1 MCGYCIE
8 KMVLVGMARG
18 ESFKQLGTIAS
29 AIFLQ
34 EAEDLL
40 AAVREI
46 KKVCKSEQVS
56 AREHLD
62 KEIIMAR
69 LLETTWREGVASP
82 RYERLAWNSGIIQ
95 VMYRKEDPNR
105 FADAC
110 TVFPLG
116 CFQAIYQPATY
127 MDTMKWGLFV
137 NQPDLVADC
146 RKLLNAYICRWLHGI
161 GFEDYNRSQE
171 VGFMLYNIPPFEWK
185 RLQTALPALILSLHV
200 LAVTGVDDEL
210 IRAIMTNDPVNAP
223 PFDAP
228 TLWLQRK
235 AVELFYEAKGLSPFL
250 PYDPNIRQIL
260 IGYLAQKKKL
270 HRFVRK
276 RLAKSIRDV
285 AGGFGGF
292 DEEEMAVL
300 LS

>member
-8 KMVLVGMARG
+8 KMVLVGMAKG
-18 ESFKQLGTIAS
+18 ENFKQLGTIAS
-29 AIFLQ
+29 AIYLQ

-62 KEIIMAR
+62 KQIIMAR
-69 LLETTWREGVASP
+69 LLETIWPEGVASP
-82 RYERLAWNSGIIQ
+82 NFERLAWNSGIIQ
-95 VMYRKEDPNR
+95 VMYRREDPTR

-110 TVFPLG
+110 MVFPLG

-127 MDTMKWGLFV
+127 MDTMKWGRFV

-146 RKLLNAYICRWLHGI
+146 RKLLNVYIRRWLHGV

-171 VGFMLYNIPPFEWK
+171 VGFLLYNIPAFEWR
-185 RLQTALPALILSLHV
+185 RLQTALPSLIFSLLV
-200 LAVTGVDDEL
+200 LAVTGEDEGI
-210 IRAIMTNDPVNAP
+210 IREIIMTKPVEAR

-250 PYDPNIRQIL
+250 PYDPNMREIL

-292 DEEEMAVL
+292 DEEEMALL

>member
-8 KMVLVGMARG
+8 KMVLVGMAKG
-18 ESFKQLGTIAS
+18 ENFKQLGTIAS
-29 AIFLQ
+29 AIYLQ

-46 KKVCKSEQVS
+46 KKVCKSEQVP

-62 KEIIMAR
+62 KQIIMAR
-69 LLETTWREGVASP
+69 LLETIWREGVASP
-82 RYERLAWNSGIIQ
+82 DYERLAWNSGIIQ
-95 VMYRKEDPNR
+95 VMYRKEDPTR
-105 FADAC
+105 LADAC
-110 TVFPLG
+110 TVFPLD
-116 CFQAIYQPATY
+116 CFRAIYQPATY
-127 MDTMKWGLFV
+127 MDTMKWGFFV

-146 RKLLNAYICRWLHGI
+146 RKLLNAYIRRWQHGV

-171 VGFMLYNIPPFEWK
+171 VGFQLYNVPKAEWR
-185 RLQTALPALILSLHV
+185 RLQTAMPALIFSLLV
-200 LAVTGVDDEL
+200 LAMTGEDDDL
-210 IRAIMTNDPVNAP
+210 IRAIMTNDPVDAP

-235 AVELFYEAKGLSPFL
+235 AVELFYETKGLSPFL

-285 AGGFGGF
+285 VGGFVVN
-292 DEEEMAVL
+292 DEEEMVL
-300 LS
+300 LLT

>member
-8 KMVLVGMARG
+8 KMVLVGMAKG

-29 AIFLQ
+29 SIYLQ

-46 KKVCKSEQVS
+46 KKVCKSEQVP

-62 KEIIMAR
+62 KQIIMAR
-69 LLETTWREGVASP
+69 LLETIWREGVGSP
-82 RYERLAWNSGIIQ
+82 NYERLAWNSGIIQ
-95 VMYRKEDPNR
+95 VMYRKEDPTNY
-105 FADAC
+105 ADAC
-110 TVFPLG
+110 TVFPLD
-116 CFQAIYQPATY
+116 CFQAINQPATY
-127 MDTMKWGLFV
+127 MDTMKWGRFV

-146 RKLLNAYICRWLHGI
+146 RKLLNVYIRRWLHGI
-161 GFEDYNRSQE
+161 GFEDYNRRIE
-171 VGFMLYNIPPFEWK
+171 VGFRMYEISVFEWR
-185 RLQTALPALILSLHV
+185 RLQTALPALILSLLV
-200 LAVTGVDDEL
+200 LAATGLDDDL
-210 IRAIMTNDPVNAP
+210 ITAIMTNDPFNAP

-285 AGGFGGF
+285 AEGFGGF
-292 DEEEMAVL
+292 DEEEMALL